1 MTELRKSQVPGLR
14 ARAGGC
20 EGGPGGTL
28 VVPRQRV
35 SLPQQQLLRSADSGG
50 SGDAEL
56 HSSAHYIVYEMGTGG
71 KPDEGAWALCLCHI
85 L

>member
-1 MTELRKSQVPGLR
+1 MVPGLR

-28 VVPRQRV
+28 VVPRQWV
-35 SLPQQQLLRSADSGG
+35 SLPQQQLLRSTDSGG
-50 SGDAEL
+50 SRDAEL

-71 KPDEGAWALCLCHI
+71 EAR
-85 L
+85 